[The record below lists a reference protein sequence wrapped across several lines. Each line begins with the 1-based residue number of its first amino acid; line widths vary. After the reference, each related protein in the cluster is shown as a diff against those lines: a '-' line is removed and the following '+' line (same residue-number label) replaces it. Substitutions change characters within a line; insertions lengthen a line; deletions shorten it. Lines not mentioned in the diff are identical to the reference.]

1 MADGSRPDHD
11 ALAAALS
18 RRVLE
23 GPGETDAAL
32 RQAVAARATGGA
44 PIAAPFDTLARQI
57 GEAANRTTDA
67 QVADVLDAVGSQKA
81 AFEIVATAAAAAG
94 LRRWQ
99 QGMAALKEAKEAKDA
114 P

>member
-1 MADGSRPDHD
+1 MAEGLKPDHAALAD
-11 ALAAALS
+11 ALR

-23 GPGETDAAL
+23 GPGETEAAL

-44 PIAAPFDTLARQI
+44 PIPAPFDALARQI

-67 QVADVLDAVGSQKA
+67 QVVDVLGAVGSQKA

-94 LRRWQ
+94 LERWQ
-99 QGMAALKEAKEAKDA
+99 KGMAALKEAKDA